1 MRSYVLHPYRM
12 VKDHRTG
19 AEVGDADRV
28 LDGDLDPFIEAW
40 LKGQMETA
48 GAAGSGEP
56 SSTPSGP
63 QVSRS
68 ASTS

>member
-1 MRSYVLHPYRM
+1 M

-40 LKGQMETA
+40 LKHQADQAAAERDGKA
-48 GAAGSGEP
+48 GAKGARADQTG
-56 SSTPSGP
+56 
-63 QVSRS
+63 
-68 ASTS
+68 A